1 MPALITA
8 LLAIFGRFTSLA
20 LLLGTIFNVLIGALV
35 AFSSF
40 GVFSNLGKISDITTA
55 LGGSIEGAFVSS
67 WYRVANYYLPLTEAI
82 EFLALSLTT
91 FGIVLAIRLAWRIK
105 SSREANNPITGR

>member
-20 LLLGTIFNVLIGALV
+20 LLLGTIFNILVGALV

-40 GVFSNLGKISDITTA
+40 GIFTNLGKISDIVQT
-55 LGGSIEGAFVSS
+55 LNGSTEGAFSSS

-82 EFLALSLTT
+82 EFLAISLTT
-91 FGIVLAIRLAWRIK
+91 FGVVLAIRLAWRIK
-105 SSREANNPITGR
+105 SSREASNPIVGK